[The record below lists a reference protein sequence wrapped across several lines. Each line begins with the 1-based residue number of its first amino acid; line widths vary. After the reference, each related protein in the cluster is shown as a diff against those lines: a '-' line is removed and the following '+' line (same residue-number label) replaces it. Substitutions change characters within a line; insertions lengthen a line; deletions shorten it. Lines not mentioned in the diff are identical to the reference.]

1 MADEVEEEEPKKS
14 GIVKIIIF
22 VVAGILLIVVGL
34 GIGYFMFG
42 GEPEPDP
49 SAEVNQIIEGK
60 NTNAK
65 DTEKQKENEEGEVE
79 GEDGL
84 IKKNVKS
91 IPEVD
96 SYETTYFEF
105 PGDFTTN
112 LKASR
117 KFLQLSVGVSTQYD
131 EKVMEVVDSHQLAL
145 RSEILSTVSDFTEE
159 DISGSD
165 GKKKL
170 SDRLLTVLN
179 AKLET
184 LKEFPGIEDVYF
196 TAFILQWFRLF
207 L

>member
-1 MADEVEEEEPKKS
+1 MAEEVEEEPKKS
-14 GIVKIIIF
+14 NLLKIIIF
-22 VVAGILLIVVGL
+22 VVGGILLIAVGL
-34 GIGYFMFG
+34 GIGYFLFG

-60 NTNAK
+60 EAEK
-65 DTEKQKENEEGEVE
+65 KKTEDAENKEGEEE
-79 GEDGL
+79 GEDGI
-84 IKKNVKS
+84 IKKNVKA

-112 LKASR
+112 LKGSR
-117 KFLQLSVGVSTQYD
+117 KFLQVSVGVSTQYD

-145 RSEILSTVSDFTEE
+145 RSEILSTISDFTEE

-170 SDRLLTVLN
+170 SERLMVVLN
-179 AKLET
+179 KKLES
-184 LKEFPGIEDVYF
+184 LDEFPGIEDVYF
-196 TAFILQWFRLF
+196 TAFILQ
-207 L
+207 

>member
-1 MADEVEEEEPKKS
+1 MAEEVEEEPKKS
-14 GIVKIIIF
+14 NLLKIIIF
-22 VVAGILLIVVGL
+22 VIAGLLLIVVGL
-34 GIGYFMFG
+34 GIGYFIFG

-60 NTNAK
+60 EAVK
-65 DTEKQKENEEGEVE
+65 KEKEESENDKEGEEV

-84 IKKNVKS
+84 IKKNVKA

-112 LKASR
+112 LKGSR
-117 KFLQLSVGVSTQYD
+117 KFLQVSVGVSTQYD

-170 SDRLLTVLN
+170 SDRLMVVLN
-179 AKLET
+179 KKLET
-184 LKEFPGIEDVYF
+184 LNEFPGIEDVYF
-196 TAFILQWFRLF
+196 TAFILQ
-207 L
+207 

>member
-1 MADEVEEEEPKKS
+1 MADEVEEEQKKS
-14 GIVKIIIF
+14 NLLKIIIF
-22 VVAGILLIVVGL
+22 VVGGFLLIAVGL
-34 GIGYFMFG
+34 GIGYFLFG

-60 NTNAK
+60 EA
-65 DTEKQKENEEGEVE
+65 EKKKSEEAEIKEGEEE
-79 GEDGL
+79 GEDGI
-84 IKKNVKS
+84 IKKNVKA

-112 LKASR
+112 LKGSR
-117 KFLQLSVGVSTQYD
+117 KFLQVSVGVSTQYD

-145 RSEILSTVSDFTEE
+145 RSEILSTISDFTEE

-170 SDRLLTVLN
+170 SERLMVVLN
-179 AKLET
+179 KKLES
-184 LKEFPGIEDVYF
+184 LDEFPGIEDVYF
-196 TAFILQWFRLF
+196 TAFILQ
-207 L
+207 

>member
-1 MADEVEEEEPKKS
+1 MAEEVEEEPKK
-14 GIVKIIIF
+14 GKLIKIIIF
-22 VVAGILLIVVGL
+22 VVGGFLLIAVGL
-34 GIGYFMFG
+34 GIGYFLFG

-60 NTNAK
+60 EAEK
-65 DTEKQKENEEGEVE
+65 KKTEEVGNKEGEEE
-79 GEDGL
+79 GEDGI
-84 IKKNVKS
+84 IKKNVKA

-112 LKASR
+112 LKGSR
-117 KFLQLSVGVSTQYD
+117 KFLQVSVGVSTQYD

-145 RSEILSTVSDFTEE
+145 RSEILSTISDFTED

-170 SDRLLTVLN
+170 SERLMVVLN
-179 AKLET
+179 KKLES
-184 LKEFPGIEDVYF
+184 LDEFPGIEDVYF
-196 TAFILQWFRLF
+196 TAFILQ
-207 L
+207 

>member
-1 MADEVEEEEPKKS
+1 MAEEVEEEQKKS
-14 GIVKIIIF
+14 NLLKIIIF
-22 VVAGILLIVVGL
+22 VVGGILLIAVGL
-34 GIGYFMFG
+34 GIGYFLFG

-60 NTNAK
+60 EAEK
-65 DTEKQKENEEGEVE
+65 KKTEDSENKEGEEV
-79 GEDGL
+79 GEDGI
-84 IKKNVKS
+84 IKKNVKA

-112 LKASR
+112 LKGSR
-117 KFLQLSVGVSTQYD
+117 KFLQVSVGVSTQYD

-145 RSEILSTVSDFTEE
+145 RSEILSTISDFTEE

-170 SDRLLTVLN
+170 SERLMVVLN
-179 AKLET
+179 KKLES
-184 LKEFPGIEDVYF
+184 LDEFPGIEDVYF
-196 TAFILQWFRLF
+196 TAFILQ
-207 L
+207 

>member
-1 MADEVEEEEPKKS
+1 MAEEVEEEPKKS
-14 GIVKIIIF
+14 GLIKIIIF
-22 VVAGILLIVVGL
+22 VVAGILLIVIGL
-34 GIGYFMFG
+34 GIGYLMFG

-60 NTNAK
+60 EAEKKEKEDKK
-65 DTEKQKENEEGEVE
+65 DKEEGEVD
-79 GEDGL
+79 GEDGI
-84 IKKNVKS
+84 IKKNVKA

-112 LKASR
+112 LKGSR
-117 KFLQLSVGVSTQYD
+117 KFLQVSVGVSTQYD
-131 EKVMEVVDSHQLAL
+131 EKVMETVDSHQLAL
-145 RSEILSTVSDFTEE
+145 RSEILATISDFTEE

-170 SDRLLTVLN
+170 SDKLMIVLN
-179 AKLET
+179 DKLKS

-196 TAFILQWFRLF
+196 TAFILQ
-207 L
+207 

>member
-1 MADEVEEEEPKKS
+1 MAEEVEEESKKS
-14 GIVKIIIF
+14 NLLKIIIF
-22 VVAGILLIVVGL
+22 VVGGFLLIAVGL
-34 GIGYFMFG
+34 GIGYFLFG

-60 NTNAK
+60 EAEK
-65 DTEKQKENEEGEVE
+65 KKTEEVENKEGAEEGD
-79 GEDGL
+79 DGI
-84 IKKNVKS
+84 IKKNVKA

-112 LKASR
+112 LKGSR
-117 KFLQLSVGVSTQYD
+117 KFLQVSVGVSTQYD

-145 RSEILSTVSDFTEE
+145 RSEILSTISDFTEE

-170 SDRLLTVLN
+170 SERLMVVLN
-179 AKLET
+179 KKLESFD
-184 LKEFPGIEDVYF
+184 EFPGIEDVYF
-196 TAFILQWFRLF
+196 TAFILQ
-207 L
+207 

>member
-1 MADEVEEEEPKKS
+1 MADEVEDEEPKK
-14 GIVKIIIF
+14 GGLIKIIIM
-22 VVAGILLIVVGL
+22 VVAAILLIAVGL
-34 GIGYFMFG
+34 GIGYFIFG

-60 NTNAK
+60 NTK
-65 DTEKQKENEEGEVE
+65 EKETSGEDDTKEVE
-79 GEDGL
+79 GEDGVL
-84 IKKNVKS
+84 QKNVKS
-91 IPEVD
+91 IPEVN

-112 LKASR
+112 LKNSR

-170 SDRLLTVLN
+170 SDRLLVVLN

-196 TAFILQWFRLF
+196 TAFILQ
-207 L
+207 

>member
-14 GIVKIIIF
+14 GLVKIIIF
-22 VVAGILLIVVGL
+22 VVAGILLIVIGL

-60 NTNAK
+60 NTKAK
-65 DTEKQKENEEGEVE
+65 ENEEQKENEEGEVE

-84 IKKNVKS
+84 LKKNVKT

-112 LKASR
+112 LKGSR

-170 SDRLLTVLN
+170 SDRLLVVLN
-179 AKLET
+179 TKLET

-196 TAFILQWFRLF
+196 TAFILQ
-207 L
+207 

>member
-1 MADEVEEEEPKKS
+1 MAEEVEEEPKKS
-14 GIVKIIIF
+14 NLLKIIIF
-22 VVAGILLIVVGL
+22 VVGGFLLIAVGL
-34 GIGYFMFG
+34 GIGYFLFG

-60 NTNAK
+60 EAEK
-65 DTEKQKENEEGEVE
+65 KKTEVENKEGEEEGD
-79 GEDGL
+79 DGI
-84 IKKNVKS
+84 IKKNVKA

-112 LKASR
+112 LKGSR
-117 KFLQLSVGVSTQYD
+117 KFLQVSVGVSTQYD

-145 RSEILSTVSDFTEE
+145 RSEILSTISDFTEE

-170 SDRLLTVLN
+170 SERLMVVLN
-179 AKLET
+179 KKLES
-184 LKEFPGIEDVYF
+184 LDEFPGIEDVYF
-196 TAFILQWFRLF
+196 TAFILQ
-207 L
+207 